1 MPGPSTP
8 PSSGT
13 STRPG
18 RVLLVVAT
26 STGGVGNH
34 VRAVAAGLVTR
45 GDLVR
50 IVAPAQ
56 TVARFAFADTG
67 ALVRTVQITDRP
79 RPRADTR
86 AVGAL
91 RRLAVGADVVHA
103 HGLRAGALAALALAG
118 RRADPA
124 LVVTLHNAAPEGR
137 FTRPAY
143 GLLERLVA
151 ARADLVLTVSA
162 DLADRMRHLGARA
175 VEHAHVPA
183 PPGQPRERDA
193 AQVRREL
200 GVGDRPLVL
209 TVARLA
215 AQKGLPLLLDAA
227 LLLAAPRAAGPGRLG
242 PPTRPPLF
250 AVAGDG
256 PLHDELAG
264 RIEGEDLP
272 VRLLGRRTDVA
283 DLLGAADIFVLP
295 SLWEGQPLVLQE
307 ALRAGV
313 PIVATDVGGV
323 RAVVGDAAVLVPSG
337 DASAL
342 VRALTL
348 VLTDTQTAAALRERA
363 LRRAAELPTEADVI
377 TQLTT
382 AYDRVRR
389 VPPHQ
394 EAGGGQP
401 ADAGGDNRVDTGG

>member
-1 MPGPSTP
+1 M
-8 PSSGT
+8 SGT
-13 STRPG
+13 AMPKTRAPEWSGESSHPG
-18 RVLLVVAT
+18 RLLLVVAT

-34 VRAVAAGLVTR
+34 VRAVAAGLVSR
-45 GDLVR
+45 GHLVR
-50 IVAPAQ
+50 IAAPAP
-56 TVARFAFADTG
+56 TVERFALADTG

-79 RPRADTR
+79 RPQADIR
-86 AVGAL
+86 AVGVL
-91 RRLAVGADVVHA
+91 SRLTVGADVVHA

-118 RRADPA
+118 RRSDPA

-137 FTRPAY
+137 FTGPAY

-183 PPGQPRERDA
+183 PPGQARGRDA

-200 GVGDRPLVL
+200 RAEDRPLVL

-215 AQKGLPLLLDAA
+215 AQKGLPLLLDVAGA
-227 LLLAAPRAAGPGRLG
+227 LAVDRGTVGSRQ
-242 PPTRPPLF
+242 PLF
-250 AVAGDG
+250 VVAGDG
-256 PLHDELAG
+256 PLLQELAE
-264 RIEGEDLP
+264 RVAREHLP

-283 DLLGAADIFVLP
+283 DLLRAADVFVLP
-295 SLWEGQPLVLQE
+295 SVWEGQPLVLQE

-323 RAVVGDAAVLVPSG
+323 RAVVADAAELVPSG

-342 VRALTL
+342 ARAVTG
-348 VLTDTQTAAALRERA
+348 VLTDTHTATQLRERA
-363 LRRAAELPTEADVI
+363 LRRAAELPTDAEVI
-377 TQLTT
+377 TQLAG
-382 AYDRVRR
+382 AYDRVRSR
-389 VPPHQ
+389 PTAQ
-394 EAGGGQP
+394 
-401 ADAGGDNRVDTGG
+401 

>member
-1 MPGPSTP
+1 M
-8 PSSGT
+8 

-18 RVLLVVAT
+18 RLLLVVAT

-50 IVAPAQ
+50 IAAPAQ

-79 RPRADTR
+79 RPRADTL
-86 AVGAL
+86 AVAAL

-103 HGLRAGALAALALAG
+103 HGLRAGALAALALTG
-118 RRADPA
+118 RRGDPP
-124 LVVTLHNAAPEGR
+124 LVVTVHNAAPEGPM
-137 FTRPAY
+137 TRPPY
-143 GLLERLVA
+143 GVLERVVA

-162 DLADRMRHLGARA
+162 DLADRMRRLGARA

-193 AQVRREL
+193 AHVRREL
-200 GVGDRPLVL
+200 GAGDRPLVL

-227 LLLAAPRAAGPGRLG
+227 LLLAAPCAAGPDSLG
-242 PPTRPPLF
+242 PPSRPPLF

-256 PLHDELAG
+256 PLRDELAD
-264 RIEGEDLP
+264 RIEREDLP

-283 DLLGAADIFVLP
+283 DLLGAADVFVLP

-323 RAVVGDAAVLVPSG
+323 REVVGDAAVLVPSG
-337 DASAL
+337 DAP
-342 VRALTL
+342 ALTRAVTG
-348 VLTDTQTAAALRERA
+348 VLTDTHTASALRERA
-363 LRRAAELPTEADVI
+363 LRRASRLPTEADVI

-389 VPPHQ
+389 VPPHE

-401 ADAGGDNRVDTGG
+401 DDAGAGNRVDTGG